1 MDKIVIDG
9 MNHTGDGISRLD
21 GKVIFVSKAIS
32 GDIVS
37 IKDRVEYKNYAKA
50 SIDTFIK
57 KSEDRVSVKC
67 PYYDLC
73 GGCQIMGLSYDKQLD
88 YKRDKVINIFKRY
101 GDMNINPSIISSKQY
116 GYRNKI
122 VLQVKDGEI
131 GLFKSG
137 SNDIVAI
144 DRCLLVSDNI
154 NKIIGIIKR
163 DISIKLVNKIM
174 IRESF
179 YGVMVAFYGE
189 VEENE
194 VISSLKDC
202 VTSIYVNSNCI
213 YGDDFIVDNLGD
225 YKFQISDEAFFQV
238 NNGQAVKLYDKVLE
252 YLGNDR
258 NRVMDL
264 YCGTGSIGIYASS
277 KCNEVLG
284 IEINESAVRNA
295 NMNKDINNIKNISFK
310 CGDVSHLISSD
321 DKYDALIVDP
331 PRSGLDKRTKRI
343 IMDIGSDII
352 VYVSCN
358 PITLVRDINDL
369 KDRYEL
375 RDITLVDMFPNTYH
389 VECVILLQR
398 KD

>member
-9 MNHTGDGISRLD
+9 MNHTGDGISRVD
-21 GKVIFVSKAIS
+21 GKVIFVSKTIS

-101 GDMNINPSIISSKQY
+101 GDMDINPSIISSKQY

-122 VLQVKDGEI
+122 VLQVQDGEI
-131 GLFKSG
+131 GLFKSS

-154 NKIIGIIKR
+154 NRIIGIIKR
-163 DISIKLVNKIM
+163 DISVKLVNKIM

-179 YGVMVAFYGE
+179 YGVMVVFYGE
-189 VEENE
+189 VDENE

-202 VTSIYVNSNCI
+202 VTSIYVNSDCI
-213 YGDDFIVDNLGD
+213 YGDDFIVDKLGS
-225 YKFQISDEAFFQV
+225 YKFAISGEAFFQV
-238 NNGQAVKLYDKVLE
+238 NNGQTVKLYDKVLE

-277 KCNEVLG
+277 KCNEVSG

-295 NMNKDINNIKNISFK
+295 NMNKDINDIKNISFK
-310 CGDVSHLISSD
+310 CGDVSSLISSD

-352 VYVSCN
+352 IYVSCN